1 MPNKNQVKLEL
12 FKKLENFEKKLDQI
26 NGVIFGN
33 PNKEEG
39 LIARIVKLETAVR
52 NNTKL
57 TWAVLGVIIMSAVAL
72 LFK

>member
-72 LFK
+72 LFR